1 MKYTIEIGEYCFG
14 RISRVNDKDIIEYG
28 YDDSKLNLDLVNFV
42 FKQINLVKDKLD
54 KSEIYTL
61 VSILWSRS
69 KNRSFDLTDEEYD
82 NLDDEEDSI
91 QIICDKLNND
101 CSLILSELE
110 LAKEELDSYDWYN
123 LLEIIISNSNYILIE
138 AKNDDCEQCGNY
150 NFNEIYE
157 IEINE
162 KD

>member
-82 NLDDEEDSI
+82 NLDDDEDSI

-123 LLEIIISNSNYILIE
+123 LLEIIISNSNSILIE

>member
-14 RISRVNDKDIIEYG
+14 RISRVNNKDIIEYG

-82 NLDDEEDSI
+82 NLDDDEDSI

-123 LLEIIISNSNYILIE
+123 LLEIIISNSNSILIE